1 MTNWYNRG
9 IHCPE
14 PSLDPPEWSDDEEE
28 VDEEEQRQI
37 MEDMAF
43 EEARERA
50 AGWLD

>member
-1 MTNWYNRG
+1 MSY
-9 IHCPE
+9 HYQVPE
-14 PSLDPPEWSDDEEE
+14 PSLDPPEWDD
-28 VDEEEQRQI
+28 DEEEQRQI

>member
-1 MTNWYNRG
+1 MSYFD
-9 IHCPE
+9 CPE
-14 PSLDPPEWSDDEEE
+14 PSLSIFDEFEGEE
-28 VDEEEQRQI
+28 FYEEEQRQI

>member
-9 IHCPE
+9 IHYPE
-14 PSLDPPEWSDDEEE
+14 PSLDPPERDD
-28 VDEEEQRQI
+28 DEEEQRQI
-37 MEDMAF
+37 MEDIAF